1 MKGGHNFHWRRTTA
15 ASNYQSGFLGPTASC
30 WQTRVFIQ
38 NRHMEYQKVE
48 KLTLDPDVKIILGFL
63 HYKTKCRSFFSYCDG
78 GTEAS
83 FCTATS
89 SGDLL
94 AAQLGN
100 FIGSTNLRGAY
111 SLGLMSTAV
120 PEHTRPCP
128 GSSGRQHSIVTLFL
142 FDNCAADWPCMS
154 DQ

>member
-30 WQTRVFIQ
+30 WQTRVSIQ
-38 NRHMEYQKVE
+38 VE

-100 FIGSTNLRGAY
+100 FIGWGAC

-142 FDNCAADWPCMS
+142 FDNCAADCPCMS